1 MGPENGFD
9 PNNYTLYLGD
19 TPIARGEIEL
29 VEITVPVDAPKPERI
44 LQLQQVEF
52 TVHFKTPKRWRCR
65 GRKRF
70 IKLMMSEGISR
81 NNAERMADFM
91 RGWIPYGEAWRNYL
105 FTGPVER
112 VMRYDRRPD

>member
-29 VEITVPVDAPKPERI
+29 VEITAPVDAQKPERI

-52 TVHFKTPKRWRCR
+52 TVHIKTPNRWRCR

-70 IKLMMSEGISR
+70 IKLLMSMGISR
-81 NNAERMADFM
+81 NQAESVAGVSRIA
-91 RGWIPYGEAWRNYL
+91 GVPYVELWQSYFFWGEGL
-105 FTGPVER
+105 
-112 VMRYDRRPD
+112 